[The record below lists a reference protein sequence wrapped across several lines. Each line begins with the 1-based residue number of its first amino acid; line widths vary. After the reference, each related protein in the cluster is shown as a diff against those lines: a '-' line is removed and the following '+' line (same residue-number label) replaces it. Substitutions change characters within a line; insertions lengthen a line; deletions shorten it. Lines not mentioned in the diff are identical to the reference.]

1 MYTGKSGPCWAKPC
15 RAEAE
20 CRCSVAI
27 MIISLFDAPP
37 SFGQAR
43 TPADRLSRPVGCSAA
58 ILAVSLLADRCAQA
72 VQSNI
77 LAAKARPISDKKSLF
92 DTVPL
97 LNPFFVAPLGI

>member
-1 MYTGKSGPCWAKPC
+1 
-15 RAEAE
+15 
-20 CRCSVAI
+20 